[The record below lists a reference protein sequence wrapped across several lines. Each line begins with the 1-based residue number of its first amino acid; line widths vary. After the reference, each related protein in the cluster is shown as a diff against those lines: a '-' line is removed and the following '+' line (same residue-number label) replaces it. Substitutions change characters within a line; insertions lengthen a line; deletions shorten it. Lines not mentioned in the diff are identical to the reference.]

1 MTRYRHRAG
10 ELLVHADDCAAIRPA
25 LAGFGYHPAGA
36 AGSLRRFTGTRPV
49 PEVLA
54 ALDRIIWNDL
64 RPKSTFHA
72 LDPEPAGDISL
83 RVGVIDTG
91 IVLRDGVP
99 HEFLGKRVCFDPE
112 DTARVVYDEHGDPVG
127 GAAHGSFVAG
137 VLLRQVPPEVGVR
150 MKGAI
155 DEESGDVEDL
165 AVANA
170 IDALN
175 AEGITLINL
184 SFSGATWE
192 DKPPKAIEDA
202 LRRLPQHAVVVAS
215 AGNRGTRQ
223 RVYPAGTRLSA
234 TVGGRPDDSHVKVVA
249 VGSVDTSHDPV
260 KPPVADFSNFGPWI
274 SAYAN
279 GVDVTGP
286 YFWPACPA
294 QRQDGEPDFNGYS
307 VWSGTSFSAAI
318 VTGQIAAKMHAT
330 GAHARD
336 AAERLLDDAEKICV
350 WDVNGKLERPFVR
363 GVPEPGE

>member
-1 MTRYRHRAG
+1 M
-10 ELLVHADDCAAIRPA
+10 
-25 LAGFGYHPAGA
+25 
-36 AGSLRRFTGTRPV
+36 
-49 PEVLA
+49 
-54 ALDRIIWNDL
+54 DL
-64 RPKSTFHA
+64 T
-72 LDPEPAGDISL
+72 PAGDISL

-91 IVLRDGVP
+91 IVLRDEVP
-99 HEFLGKRVCFDPE
+99 HEFLRERVCFEPE
-112 DTARVVYDEHGDPVG
+112 DTARVVYDEHGNPAG
-127 GAAHGSFVAG
+127 SAAHGSFVAG
-137 VLLRQVPPEVGVR
+137 VVLKQVPPEVGVR

-223 RVYPAGTRLSA
+223 RVYPAGFKLAA
-234 TVGGRPDDSHVKVVA
+234 TVGGRPDEDHVKVVA
-249 VGSVDTSHDPV
+249 VGSVDTSHDPA

-286 YFWPACPA
+286 YFWPGCPA
-294 QRQDGEPDFNGYS
+294 QRHSDEPDFNGYA

-318 VTGQIAAKMHAT
+318 VTGQIAAKMHET
-330 GAHARD
+330 RVSARAAAD
-336 AAERLLDDAEKICV
+336 ALLNDAEKICV

>member
-1 MTRYRHRAG
+1 M
-10 ELLVHADDCAAIRPA
+10 ADHQR
-25 LAGFGYHPAGA
+25 A
-36 AGSLRRFTGTRPV
+36 AGVVGDREDRR
-49 PEVLA
+49 
-54 ALDRIIWNDL
+54 D
-64 RPKSTFHA
+64 
-72 LDPEPAGDISL
+72 
-83 RVGVIDTG
+83 
-91 IVLRDGVP
+91 
-99 HEFLGKRVCFDPE
+99 
-112 DTARVVYDEHGDPVG
+112 
-127 GAAHGSFVAG
+127 
-137 VLLRQVPPEVGVR
+137 Q
-150 MKGAI
+150 GAI

-223 RVYPAGTRLSA
+223 RVHPAGTRLSA

-249 VGSVDTSHDPV
+249 VGSVDTSHDPAE
-260 KPPVADFSNFGPWI
+260 PPVADFSNFGPWI

-279 GVDVTGP
+279 GVPGAVAGRG
-286 YFWPACPA
+286 AGL
-294 QRQDGEPDFNGYS
+294 QRLLGVERHFVLGRHRDRADRGEE
-307 VWSGTSFSAAI
+307 
-318 VTGQIAAKMHAT
+318 HAT

-336 AAERLLDDAEKICV
+336 AAERLLDDAGKICV
-350 WDVNGKLERPFVR
+350 RDVNGKLERPFVR